1 MDIKDRRHR
10 SLTRGR
16 CGKECRYTSSSLDSE
31 DCRVPTQKSYSS
43 SETLKAYDHDT
54 RMHYGNR
61 VSDLVH
67 RESDE
72 FPRQGTNFTLA
83 ELGICEPSPHR
94 SGYCS
99 DIGILHQGYSLS
111 TGSDADSDT
120 EGGMSPEHAIRLWG
134 RGIKSRRSSGL
145 SSRENSALT
154 LTDSDNDNKSDE
166 ENDMGTIADSTR
178 AAFAPCGDSSRKRC
192 LGSAVNNAPPWGQG
206 AAQPLGGGSPGIALH
221 PVSFALVLYGKR
233 EVEGY
238 TCIEQEGVY
247 STNMRRNQRLSST
260 ASIWVICKGQAT
272 GKDDFYCSSASSF
285 KRIMVYQ
292 CYYGCIIFAEHPT
305 EILAELYKMSV
316 SPCFSEVLA
325 GSRALFLQRYE
336 LSVATCVQPGGSKY
350 IWGKFVAE
358 ENPSVAVKRETPLLA
373 PAVPELQGAGGCE
386 RAGAIAVLTPVETRN
401 QGGWTLRL
409 N

>member
-154 LTDSDNDNKSDE
+154 LTDSDNENKSDE
-166 ENDMGTIADSTR
+166 ENEPMEMIGNEVLLSDRVEGFFQAVLSTSK
-178 AAFAPCGDSSRKRC
+178 PDTCYV
-192 LGSAVNNAPPWGQG
+192 LGSQTS
-206 AAQPLGGGSPGIALH
+206 SP
-221 PVSFALVLYGKR
+221 
-233 EVEGY
+233 
-238 TCIEQEGVY
+238 C
-247 STNMRRNQRLSST
+247 SST
-260 ASIWVICKGQAT
+260 SQKLLVA
-272 GKDDFYCSSASSF
+272 
-285 KRIMVYQ
+285 
-292 CYYGCIIFAEHPT
+292 
-305 EILAELYKMSV
+305 
-316 SPCFSEVLA
+316 
-325 GSRALFLQRYE
+325 LQRP
-336 LSVATCVQPGGSKY
+336 C
-350 IWGKFVAE
+350 
-358 ENPSVAVKRETPLLA
+358 
-373 PAVPELQGAGGCE
+373 
-386 RAGAIAVLTPVETRN
+386 
-401 QGGWTLRL
+401 
-409 N
+409 

>member
-16 CGKECRYTSSSLDSE
+16 CGKQCRYTSSSLDSE

-99 DIGILHQGYSLS
+99 DMGILHQGYSLS
-111 TGSDADSDT
+111 AGSDNDSDT
-120 EGGMSPEHAIRLWG
+120 EGGVSPEHAIRLWG

-166 ENDMGTIADSTR
+166 ENGIWQLGEGNGFELIANVMLTCR
-178 AAFAPCGDSSRKRC
+178 
-192 LGSAVNNAPPWGQG
+192 
-206 AAQPLGGGSPGIALH
+206 
-221 PVSFALVLYGKR
+221 VLLSLWL
-233 EVEGY
+233 
-238 TCIEQEGVY
+238 TD
-247 STNMRRNQRLSST
+247 LSSKFFNT
-260 ASIWVICKGQAT
+260 SKAVGST
-272 GKDDFYCSSASSF
+272 
-285 KRIMVYQ
+285 
-292 CYYGCIIFAEHPT
+292 T
-305 EILAELYKMSV
+305 ETMLKT
-316 SPCFSEVLA
+316 
-325 GSRALFLQRYE
+325 Q
-336 LSVATCVQPGGSKY
+336 
-350 IWGKFVAE
+350 
-358 ENPSVAVKRETPLLA
+358 PSVNKTHYL
-373 PAVPELQGAGGCE
+373 
-386 RAGAIAVLTPVETRN
+386 
-401 QGGWTLRL
+401 W
-409 N
+409 

>member
-154 LTDSDNDNKSDE
+154 LTDSDNENKSDE
-166 ENDMGTIADSTR
+166 ENGKLVKYFLNDKFKR
-178 AAFAPCGDSSRKRC
+178 SSRMVSKLSC
-192 LGSAVNNAPPWGQG
+192 LSGSNFDLISKPKG
-206 AAQPLGGGSPGIALH
+206 ASERKQFGNEGI
-221 PVSFALVLYGKR
+221 
-233 EVEGY
+233 
-238 TCIEQEGVY
+238 
-247 STNMRRNQRLSST
+247 
-260 ASIWVICKGQAT
+260 
-272 GKDDFYCSSASSF
+272 D
-285 KRIMVYQ
+285 
-292 CYYGCIIFAEHPT
+292 
-305 EILAELYKMSV
+305 
-316 SPCFSEVLA
+316 
-325 GSRALFLQRYE
+325 
-336 LSVATCVQPGGSKY
+336 
-350 IWGKFVAE
+350 
-358 ENPSVAVKRETPLLA
+358 
-373 PAVPELQGAGGCE
+373 
-386 RAGAIAVLTPVETRN
+386 
-401 QGGWTLRL
+401 
-409 N
+409 

>member
-154 LTDSDNDNKSDE
+154 LTDSDNENKSDE
-166 ENDMGTIADSTR
+166 ENVFQSTC
-178 AAFAPCGDSSRKRC
+178 AFFTRMFKSHTKYFNWEKLIQWEGEWEFIC
-192 LGSAVNNAPPWGQG
+192 LNKS
-206 AAQPLGGGSPGIALH
+206 
-221 PVSFALVLYGKR
+221 
-233 EVEGY
+233 
-238 TCIEQEGVY
+238 
-247 STNMRRNQRLSST
+247 LSE
-260 ASIWVICKGQAT
+260 
-272 GKDDFYCSSASSF
+272 D
-285 KRIMVYQ
+285 
-292 CYYGCIIFAEHPT
+292 
-305 EILAELYKMSV
+305 
-316 SPCFSEVLA
+316 
-325 GSRALFLQRYE
+325 
-336 LSVATCVQPGGSKY
+336 
-350 IWGKFVAE
+350 
-358 ENPSVAVKRETPLLA
+358 
-373 PAVPELQGAGGCE
+373 
-386 RAGAIAVLTPVETRN
+386 VLT
-401 QGGWTLRL
+401 QGY
-409 N
+409 